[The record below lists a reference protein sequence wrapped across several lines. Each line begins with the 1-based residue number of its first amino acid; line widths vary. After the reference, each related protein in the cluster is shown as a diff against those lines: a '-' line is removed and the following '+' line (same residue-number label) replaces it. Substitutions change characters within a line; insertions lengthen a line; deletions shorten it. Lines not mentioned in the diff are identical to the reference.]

1 MACFIPL
8 KVNEKS
14 IVLPKTF
21 TYPFYYQPD
30 ELAKLAASDLQK
42 RIKVQNWEHNFG
54 LIPNQK
60 GLVIGK
66 MFGVLIVKSKNGTLG
81 YLAAF
86 SGKVA
91 ESNHHDSFVPPVFD
105 MLKKNS
111 FFKKEEAIINEINNQ
126 IEAIENSEAYLKA
139 KSQFISREQKIGTK
153 LKARRVELK
162 TLKKERKKRKAEALK
177 TNNETFFNQVTE
189 QLKKESLSQQAFYKV
204 LSRKWQTI
212 LNYYEKKYTVYT
224 RQIDALKNDRK
235 ERSTRLQ
242 DRLFEQYT
250 FNNINGVSKS
260 LKHIFETT
268 IFKTP
273 PAGAGECAAPKLLQY
288 AFINSLTPI
297 CMAEFWWGASPKSQ
311 IRKHKTFY
319 PACRSKCEPIL
330 GHMLEG
336 MNVAPNPI
344 LDNPAE
350 GKKFEI
356 VYEDAVII
364 VVNKP
369 TEFLS
374 VPGKNIS
381 DSVYTRVKAMYPEAQ
396 GPLIV
401 HRLDM
406 STSGLMVLA
415 KTKSA
420 HQFIQQQFIN
430 KTVQKRYTAL
440 LSGVPKL
447 KEGEINLPLR
457 VDLDNRPMQ
466 LVCYEHGKTAITKW
480 KIVETKNNKTRV
492 HFYPIT
498 GRTHQ
503 LRMHAAHQM
512 GLNCPIVGDD
522 LYGEASN
529 RLHLHAGYLQFIH
542 PIKKTKIEFTSE
554 ADF

>member
-1 MACFIPL
+1 MECFIPL
-8 KVNEKS
+8 EVDKKS
-14 IVLPKTF
+14 IVLPKAF

-42 RIKVQNWEHNFG
+42 RIKAQNWEHNFG

-126 IEAIENSEAYLKA
+126 IEAIENSDAYIKA
-139 KSQFISREQKIGTK
+139 KSKFISREQKIGIK

-177 TNNETFFNQVTE
+177 TNNETFFYQVTE

-204 LSRKWQTI
+204 LARRWQTI

-336 MNVAPNPI
+336 MNVAPNPM

-356 VYEDAVII
+356 V
-364 VVNKP
+364 
-369 TEFLS
+369 
-374 VPGKNIS
+374 
-381 DSVYTRVKAMYPEAQ
+381 
-396 GPLIV
+396 
-401 HRLDM
+401 
-406 STSGLMVLA
+406 
-415 KTKSA
+415 
-420 HQFIQQQFIN
+420 
-430 KTVQKRYTAL
+430 
-440 LSGVPKL
+440 
-447 KEGEINLPLR
+447 
-457 VDLDNRPMQ
+457 
-466 LVCYEHGKTAITKW
+466 
-480 KIVETKNNKTRV
+480 
-492 HFYPIT
+492 
-498 GRTHQ
+498 
-503 LRMHAAHQM
+503 
-512 GLNCPIVGDD
+512 
-522 LYGEASN
+522 
-529 RLHLHAGYLQFIH
+529 
-542 PIKKTKIEFTSE
+542 
-554 ADF
+554 

>member
-1 MACFIPL
+1 MECFIPL
-8 KVNEKS
+8 EINEKS

-30 ELAKLAASDLQK
+30 ELAKLAVSDLQK
-42 RIKVQNWEHNFG
+42 RIESQNWEHNFG

-66 MFGVLIVKSKNGTLG
+66 MFGVLIVKNKNGILG

-111 FFKKEEAIINEINNQ
+111 FFKKEEAVINEINNQ

-139 KSQFISREQKIGTK
+139 KSKFISRKQKIETK

-162 TLKKERKKRKAEALK
+162 TLKKERKTRKIKALK

-204 LSRKWQTI
+204 LARRWQTI
-212 LNYYEKKYTVYT
+212 LNHYEKEYTVYT
-224 RQIDALKNDRK
+224 RQIDVLKDERK
-235 ERSTRLQ
+235 KRSARLQ
-242 DRLFEQYT
+242 NKLFEQYT
-250 FNNINGVSKS
+250 FKNINGVSKS
-260 LKHIFETT
+260 LKQIFEAT
-268 IFKTP
+268 IFKIP
-273 PAGAGECAAPKLLQY
+273 AAGAGECAAPKLLQY
-288 AFINSLTPI
+288 AFLNNLTPI
-297 CMAEFWWGASPKSQ
+297 SMAEFWWGASPKSQ
-311 IRKHKTFY
+311 IRKHKAYY

-336 MNVAPNPI
+336 MKVTPNPM
-344 LDNPAE
+344 LENPAK
-350 GKKFEI
+350 GKRFEI
-356 VYEDAVII
+356 VYEDAAII
-364 VVNKP
+364 VINKP
-369 TEFLS
+369 AEFLS

-381 DSVYTRVKAMYPEAQ
+381 DSVYTRVKAMYPEAH

-440 LSGVPKL
+440 LNGIPKL

-480 KIVETKNNKTRV
+480 KIAEIKNNKTRV

-503 LRMHAAHQM
+503 LRVHAAHHT

-522 LYGEASN
+522 LYGEVSN
-529 RLHLHAGYLQFIH
+529 RLHLHAGYLQIIH
-542 PIKKTKIEFTSE
+542 PVKKTYIEFTSE

>member
-1 MACFIPL
+1 MECFIPL
-8 KVNEKS
+8 EVNEKS

-30 ELAKLAASDLQK
+30 ELAKLAVSDLQK
-42 RIKVQNWEHNFG
+42 RIESQNWEHNFG

-111 FFKKEEAIINEINNQ
+111 FFKKEEAVINNINYQ
-126 IEAIENSEAYLKA
+126 IEAIENSVAYLKA
-139 KSQFISREQKIGTK
+139 KSQFLTKKQKIETK

-162 TLKKERKKRKAEALK
+162 TLKKERKTRKAEALK

-189 QLKKESLSQQAFYKV
+189 QLKKESLSQQVFYKV
-204 LSRKWQTI
+204 LARRWQTI
-212 LNYYEKKYTVYT
+212 LNHYEKEYAVYT
-224 RQIDALKNDRK
+224 RQIDALKDDRK
-235 ERSTRLQ
+235 ERSARLQ
-242 DRLFEQYT
+242 DKLFEQYT
-250 FNNINGVSKS
+250 FKNINGISKS
-260 LKHIFETT
+260 LKHIFEAK

-273 PAGAGECAAPKLLQY
+273 AAGAGECAAPKLLQY

-297 CMAEFWWGASPKSQ
+297 SMAEFWWGASPKSQ
-311 IRKHKTFY
+311 IRKHKAYY

-330 GHMLEG
+330 SHMLEG
-336 MNVAPNPI
+336 MSVAPNPMSE
-344 LDNPAE
+344 NPAE

-356 VYEDAVII
+356 VYEDAAII
-364 VVNKP
+364 VINKP
-369 TEFLS
+369 AEFLS

-381 DSVYTRVKAMYPEAQ
+381 DSVYTRVKAMYPEAE

-440 LSGVPKL
+440 LNGIPKL

-480 KIVETKNNKTRV
+480 KIAEIKNNKTRV

-522 LYGEASN
+522 LYGEVSN
-529 RLHLHAGYLQFIH
+529 RLHLHAGYLQIIH
-542 PIKKTKIEFTSE
+542 PVKKTYIEFTSE

>member
-1 MACFIPL
+1 MECFIPL
-8 KVNEKS
+8 EINEKS

-30 ELAKLAASDLQK
+30 ELAKLAVSDLQK
-42 RIKVQNWEHNFG
+42 RIESQNWEHNFG

-66 MFGVLIVKSKNGTLG
+66 MFGVLIVKNKNGTLG

-91 ESNHHDSFVPPVFD
+91 ESNHHGCFVPPVFD

-111 FFKKEEAIINEINNQ
+111 FFKKEEAVINEINNQ

-139 KSQFISREQKIGTK
+139 KSKFISRKQKIETK
-153 LKARRVELK
+153 LKTRRVELK
-162 TLKKERKKRKAEALK
+162 TLKKERKARKVEALK

-204 LSRKWQTI
+204 LARRWQTI
-212 LNYYEKKYTVYT
+212 LNHYEKEYTVYT
-224 RQIDALKNDRK
+224 RQIDALKDDRK
-235 ERSTRLQ
+235 ERSARLQ
-242 DRLFEQYT
+242 NKLFEQYT
-250 FNNINGVSKS
+250 FKNINGVSKS
-260 LKHIFETT
+260 LKQIFEAT
-268 IFKTP
+268 IFKIP
-273 PAGAGECAAPKLLQY
+273 AAGAGECAAPKLLQY
-288 AFINSLTPI
+288 AFINNLTPI
-297 CMAEFWWGASPKSQ
+297 SMAEFWWGASPKSQ
-311 IRKHKTFY
+311 IRKHKAYY

-336 MNVAPNPI
+336 MKVTPNPM
-344 LDNPAE
+344 LENPAK
-350 GKKFEI
+350 GKRFEI
-356 VYEDAVII
+356 VYEDAAII
-364 VVNKP
+364 VINKP
-369 TEFLS
+369 AEFLS

-420 HQFIQQQFIN
+420 HQFIQQQFIK

-440 LSGVPKL
+440 INGVPKL
-447 KEGEINLPLR
+447 KEGEIKLPLR

-480 KIVETKNNKTRV
+480 NIIEIKNNKTRV

-542 PIKKTKIEFTSE
+542 PVKKTKIEFTKE

>member
-1 MACFIPL
+1 MECFIPL
-8 KVNEKS
+8 EINKKS

-30 ELAKLAASDLQK
+30 ELAKLAVSDLQK
-42 RIKVQNWEHNFG
+42 RIESQNWEHNFG

-60 GLVIGK
+60 GLAIGK

-91 ESNHHDSFVPPVFD
+91 ESNHHDYFVPPVFD

-139 KSQFISREQKIGTK
+139 KSKFISRKQKIETK
-153 LKARRVELK
+153 LKTRRVELK
-162 TLKKERKKRKAEALK
+162 TLKKERKTRKVEALK

-204 LSRKWQTI
+204 LARRWQTI
-212 LNYYEKKYTVYT
+212 INHYEKEYTVYT
-224 RQIDALKNDRK
+224 RQIYDLKNDRK
-235 ERSTRLQ
+235 ERSARLQ
-242 DRLFEQYT
+242 NKLFEQYT
-250 FNNINGVSKS
+250 FKNINGVSQS
-260 LKHIFETT
+260 LKHIFDAT

-311 IRKHKTFY
+311 IRKHKAYY

-330 GHMLEG
+330 GHMLDG
-336 MNVAPNPI
+336 MKVASNPM
-344 LDNPAE
+344 LENPAE

-369 TEFLS
+369 AEFLS

-440 LSGVPKL
+440 LNGIPKL
-447 KEGEINLPLR
+447 NEGEINLPLR

-480 KIVETKNNKTRV
+480 NIVEIKNNKTRV
-492 HFYPIT
+492 HFYPMT

-512 GLNCPIVGDD
+512 GLNCPIIGDD
-522 LYGEASN
+522 LYGEVSN
-529 RLHLHAGYLQFIH
+529 RLHLHAGYLKFIH
-542 PIKKTKIEFTSE
+542 PVKKTKIEFTLE
-554 ADF
+554 AEF